1 MTSGPIFSQLI
12 VGLFLVG
19 VATIVPATAGDTVF
33 PIGGRIGLSPPG
45 AMKPGT
51 TVRGFEDRET
61 QSSIL
66 ILEMPVQ
73 ANSEVERELMPAN
86 VKQKGIVEERRET
99 LSLGIGAAVLIVGEQ
114 ESDGQ
119 KLRKWILFVSA
130 ADMSALIAVQ
140 VPDAARSAYPDAEI
154 RATLAS
160 VTARAVV
167 PMAEQLQLLPFK
179 LDELSGLRPFRV
191 VGPNSVLLTEG
202 PKDTVEAAEQPL
214 LAVAIAAGG
223 PEDAANR
230 NNFARSLF
238 TGFSAF
244 KTVRITGSDL
254 LKLPIMPTHEIQAD
268 ALDAKTDAPM
278 KLVQWVGFGN
288 GAIIRIVG
296 MARAD
301 TWAQAFP
308 RFRAVR
314 DGLKPRR

>member
-1 MTSGPIFSQLI
+1 MTSVSIFARLI
-12 VGLFLVG
+12 ACLLVVGIE
-19 VATIVPATAGDTVF
+19 TIVPAKAAEAIF
-33 PIGGRIGLSPPG
+33 PIGGRVGLSPPA
-45 AMKPGT
+45 AMKPST
-51 TVRGFEDRET
+51 TIRGFEDRDT

-66 ILEMPVQ
+66 VLEMPVQ
-73 ANSEVERELMPAN
+73 AGSEVERELAPAG
-86 VKQKGIVEERRET
+86 VKQKGMVEELRET
-99 LSLGIGAAVLIVGEQ
+99 LSLGIGKALLIVGEM

-119 KLRKWILFVSA
+119 KLRKWILFVST
-130 ADMSALIAVQ
+130 ADVSALIAVQ
-140 VPDAARSAYPDAEI
+140 VPDAARSAYPDADI
-154 RATLAS
+154 RTTLAS

-167 PMAEQLQLLPFK
+167 PIAEQLQLLPFQF
-179 LDELSGLRPFRV
+179 DELSGLRPFRV
-191 VGPNSVLLTEG
+191 VSVNTVLLTEG
-202 PKDTVEAAEQPL
+202 RKDTVEAAEQPL
-214 LAVAIAAGG
+214 LVVSIAPGG
-223 PEDAANR
+223 PDQAVNR
-230 NNFARSLF
+230 DNFARSLF

-254 LKLPIMPTHEIQAD
+254 LKLATMPTHEIQAD